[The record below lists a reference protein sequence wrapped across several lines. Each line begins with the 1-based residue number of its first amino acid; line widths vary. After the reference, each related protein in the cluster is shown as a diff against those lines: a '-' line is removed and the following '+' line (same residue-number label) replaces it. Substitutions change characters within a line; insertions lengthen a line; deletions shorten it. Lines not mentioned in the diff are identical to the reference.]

1 MGRTRLNY
9 IREDIQVFFLKN
21 STIYS
26 ISKKLLRII
35 HQCFQVFLRLN
46 NKTIKRL
53 LVALFESG
61 TFERELKDMACK
73 SEINEMLEINKW
85 AVIPECKPKKIT

>member
-1 MGRTRLNY
+1 
-9 IREDIQVFFLKN
+9 
-21 STIYS
+21 
-26 ISKKLLRII
+26 
-35 HQCFQVFLRLN
+35 LRLN